1 MRVEVLPDRRAV
13 AARAAERIARVLRR
27 PGRRRLVLASGK
39 TVVPIYDALVRLHR
53 LGRAPF
59 ARAETFNLDEL
70 RLPPDDPAS
79 FRAFM
84 ERRLFS
90 RVNLPAERIHF
101 LRGDAA
107 DPEKESRRYE
117 RDLRRSGVPDLALA
131 GIGVNGHIAYL
142 EPGRALAPR
151 TALVKLSASTRR
163 GLAADG
169 VRPVPRE
176 ALTMGIETILTARE
190 VLLVAT
196 GREKAA
202 AVAAALQGPVSPR
215 FPASYL
221 SLHPALTVILDRSAA
236 ARLGKQSRVR
246 LRQSGV

>member
-1 MRVEVLPDRRAV
+1 VRLEVLADRRAV
-13 AARAAERIARVLRR
+13 AARAAERIAGVLRR
-27 PGRRRLVLASGK
+27 RGRRRLVLASGQ

-107 DPEKESRRYE
+107 DAERECRRYE

-131 GIGVNGHIAYL
+131 GIGVNGHVAYL

-151 TALVKLSASTRR
+151 TALVKLSAATRR
-163 GLAADG
+163 GLSADG

-176 ALTMGIETILTARE
+176 ALTMGIETILSARE
-190 VLLVAT
+190 ILLVAT
-196 GREKAA
+196 GRKKAE
-202 AVAAALQGPVSPR
+202 AVAAAMQGPVSAR
-215 FPASYL
+215 CPASYL
-221 SLHPALTVILDRSAA
+221 ALHPALTVILDRSAA
-236 ARLGKQSRVR
+236 ARL
-246 LRQSGV
+246 

>member
-1 MRVEVLPDRRAV
+1 VRLEVLADRRAV
-13 AARAAERIARVLRR
+13 ATRAAERIARVLRR
-27 PGRRRLVLASGK
+27 RGPRRLVLASGK

-59 ARAETFNLDEL
+59 GRAETFNLDEL
-70 RLPPDDPAS
+70 RLTPDDPAS

-84 ERRLFS
+84 ERSLFS
-90 RVNLPAERIHF
+90 RVNLPPERIHF

-107 DPEKESRRYE
+107 DPEKECRRYE
-117 RDLRRSGVPDLALA
+117 RDLRRSGTPDLALA
-131 GIGVNGHIAYL
+131 GIGVNGHVAYL

-151 TALVKLSASTRR
+151 TALVKLSVATRR
-163 GLAADG
+163 GLAAGG

-176 ALTMGIETILTARE
+176 ALTMGIETVLAARE

-196 GREKAA
+196 GREKAR

-215 FPASYL
+215 CPASYL
-221 SLHPALTVILDRSAA
+221 SLHPSLTLILDRPAA
-236 ARLGKQSRVR
+236 AL
-246 LRQSGV
+246 L